1 MVFRKMRLFV
11 GVGFT
16 LSLLMGCHDETV
28 RNTTPQPSEVSP
40 NNKEAAVPPPSAMR
54 LKPAVRLDVLTTPP
68 ESYVNS
74 MPPYQSQRAPST
86 TSSQN

>member
-1 MVFRKMRLFV
+1 MKIKLFA
-11 GVGFT
+11 GVT
-16 LSLLMGCHDETV
+16 LVLSLLTACHDETV

-74 MPPYQSQRAPST
+74 MPPYQNQRAPST

>member
-1 MVFRKMRLFV
+1 MKIKLFV
-11 GVGFT
+11 GVT
-16 LSLLMGCHDETV
+16 LVLSLLAACHDETV
-28 RNTTPQPSEVSP
+28 RNTTPQPSEVSS

-54 LKPAVRLDVLTTPP
+54 SKPAVRLDVLQTPP

-74 MPPYQSQRAPST
+74 MPPYQNQRAPST

>member
-1 MVFRKMRLFV
+1 
-11 GVGFT
+11 
-16 LSLLMGCHDETV
+16 
-28 RNTTPQPSEVSP
+28 
-40 NNKEAAVPPPSAMR
+40 MR